1 MQACHIHVRF
11 IGDPLY
17 EASAPVWGN
26 MRRVSRLFPALAF
39 VAFAGAALPAHA
51 QTGPSAAGASATRI
65 VPPKPPSAEREQRN
79 GAYGMLADFSSSF
92 VTVQTQY
99 SANVISETFAA
110 ALQSSRDAVRP
121 NSLPIPE
128 AVIKG
133 LIPFYPEELLREV
146 RYSIGD
152 PTKTGLAGFAIRN
165 GNAAAVTL
173 IDTIVF
179 KDESFVN
186 SLALW
191 AHEMHHVQQYRDWGV
206 SGFAARYAFGWN
218 DVETEASDRA
228 AQFVTWYRDRLGIK

>member
-1 MQACHIHVRF
+1 
-11 IGDPLY
+11 
-17 EASAPVWGN
+17 
-26 MRRVSRLFPALAF
+26 MRRVSRLLPALAF
-39 VAFAGAALPAHA
+39 IALAGASLTAHA
-51 QTGPSAAGASATRI
+51 QAGSNATGANVTRI
-65 VPPKPPSAEREQRN
+65 IPPQSSETRQERRA

-110 ALQSSRDAVRP
+110 ALQRSRDTVRP
-121 NSLPIPE
+121 ESRPIPE

-133 LIPFYPEELLREV
+133 LAPFYPEELLREV
-146 RYSIGD
+146 RFAIGD
-152 PTKTGLAGFAIRN
+152 PSKTGLAGFAIRN

-179 KDESFVN
+179 KDESYVN

-191 AHEMHHVQQYRDWGV
+191 AHEMHHVQQYRDWGL

-218 DVETEASDRA
+218 DVEAEASARA
-228 AQFVTWYRDRLGIK
+228 KTFVEWYRDRMGLN

>member
-1 MQACHIHVRF
+1 
-11 IGDPLY
+11 
-17 EASAPVWGN
+17 
-26 MRRVSRLFPALAF
+26 MRRTALASLAAVLLAAPALA
-39 VAFAGAALPAHA
+39 
-51 QTGPSAAGASATRI
+51 QTGSNAAGAGATRI
-65 VPPKPPSAEREQRN
+65 LSPQQAAAEPERRP
-79 GAYGMLADFSSSF
+79 GPYAMFADFSSSF

-110 ALQSSRDAVRP
+110 ALQRSRDTARAE
-121 NSLPIPE
+121 SKPIPE

-133 LIPFYPEELLREV
+133 LLPFYPETLLRDV

-152 PTKTGLAGFAIRN
+152 PSKTGLAGFAIRN

-179 KDESFVN
+179 KDESYVN

-191 AHEMHHVQQYRDWGV
+191 AHEMHHVQQYADWGL

-218 DVETEASDRA
+218 DVEAAASARA
-228 AQFVTWYRDRLGIK
+228 QEFVTWYRARLAAQ